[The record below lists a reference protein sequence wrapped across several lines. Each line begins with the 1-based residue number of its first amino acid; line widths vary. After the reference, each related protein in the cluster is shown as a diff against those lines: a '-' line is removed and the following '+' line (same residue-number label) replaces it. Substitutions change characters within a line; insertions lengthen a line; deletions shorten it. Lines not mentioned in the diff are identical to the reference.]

1 MLRTLDAAT
10 QVQDP
15 MNEDL
20 GSYYFQNKIA
30 VEAFPAAFVF

>member
-15 MNEDL
+15 MNEDF
-20 GSYYFQNKIA
+20 GSDYFQNKIA